1 MPVPFTFATATSAIP
16 LSQLDSNFATTITL
30 GNTAIQLGNTVTTL
44 NNMTLANVTISGG
57 GSFTSNSISTSGNLT
72 FTSTGNR
79 ILGDF
84 TNATVSSRTIV
95 QTSTANSSTGVY
107 AIPSGTSTAASWQ
120 ATNNSDP
127 TNASKI
133 LIATNGSTDV
143 QLVSGINGTG
153 TYLPMT
159 FYNNGSEKMRLDT
172 SGNLGIGT
180 TSAIY
185 KTQINS
191 NGSQLRLDNS
201 GGGQFTEINW
211 ASAGVTKANCYWDQV
226 GTSLTFG
233 TDTSAPLVFKTNTSE
248 RMRIDSSGNVGI
260 GTSPTGLL
268 DVKGNT
274 NGAVVQCLRNDS
286 TGAFSTVIYQ
296 MSAGSRYVNQTVSY
310 PGQFIQLVGSSIPTI
325 FLDFDT
331 QIFRNT
337 AGTERMR
344 IDSSGN
350 LLVGTTTNTGTARA
364 QFAFSSGNGIGIQNN
379 IGSAANGMIFH
390 YGASSVGS
398 ITINTTAT
406 SFNTTSDYRLKETI
420 EPMTGALAK
429 VAALKPVTYK
439 WKVDGSDGEG
449 FIAHELAEVCPH
461 AVTSEKDAVDAEGNP
476 VYQGIDT
483 SFLVATL
490 TAAIQ
495 EQQAM
500 IEELKAK
507 VAKLE
512 GAK

>member
-1 MPVPFTFATATSAIP
+1 MAVPYTFATATSAIP

-44 NNMTLANVTISGG
+44 NNMTLANVTISSG

-180 TSAIY
+180 ASAIY

-233 TDTSAPLVFKTNTSE
+233 TDASAPLVFKTNTSE

-260 GTSPTGLL
+260 GTAPTGLL

-274 NGAVVQCLRNDS
+274 NGAVVQYLRNDS
-286 TGAFSTVIYQ
+286 TGASSTVIYQ

-310 PGQFIQLVGSSIPTI
+310 TGQFIQLVGSSIPTI

-344 IDSSGN
+344 LDSSGQ
-350 LLVGTTTNTGTARA
+350 LLVNLAASVVTKGSFQVAYTSANSNAIVCKNTDTNYGAATI
-364 QFAFSSGNGIGIQNN
+364 QFQNSVG
-379 IGSAANGMIFH
+379 GSAGYIIMTS
-390 YGASSVGS
+390 ASAVSYV
-398 ITINTTAT
+398 
-406 SFNTTSDYRLKETI
+406 TTSDYRLKENVQ
-420 EPMTGALAK
+420 PMVGALAK
-429 VAALKPVTYK
+429 VSQLKPVTYD
-439 WKVDGSDGEG
+439 WKSGGSSQG
-449 FIAHELAEVCPH
+449 FIAHELQAIVPECV
-461 AVTSEKDAVDAEGNP
+461 VGEKDAVDKNGKPN
-476 VYQGIDT
+476 YQGIDT

-495 EQQAM
+495 E
-500 IEELKAK
+500 LKAEVDALK
-507 VAKLE
+507 